1 MFVLKELIFSKRKKG
16 QMNESLQSWVK
27 SAGSIMY
34 QVAQRC
40 TLEQLWVWV
49 HVSGPYGGEGRVAL
63 S

>member
-1 MFVLKELIFSKRKKG
+1 
-16 QMNESLQSWVK
+16 MNESLQSWVK